1 MPEFIIPGVVQAIL
15 FMSATVLVWWLLFYY
30 SNDRLENTRIG
41 DILPNLHEWYRTRPA
56 KKQAKIRLE
65 LEREREQLQ
74 AKLTKNIERLTEL
87 ENMMRFLTPETTPDE
102 LVRYMNDTGI
112 QHWKHAREQMFL
124 DKEDGDGVWPEG
136 WLARYFKR
144 DIIGQ
149 RWYLEP
155 DDDLVLLLR
164 SELSHRLGQQHRFW
178 IEMRD
183 SVRGDCM
190 AMQEDIDSL
199 SERLGIKKDPDALTS
214 PDKRTALKQVR
225 VRVAELRLDEERIE
239 QEILK
244 EQGGDGPHRRSGGV
258 PTDD

>member
-1 MPEFIIPGVVQAIL
+1 MTGLQELIVVSVTILVLVLIL
-15 FMSATVLVWWLLFYY
+15 FFNSTLLQDALF
-30 SNDRLENTRIG
+30 SLR
-41 DILPNLHEWYRTRPA
+41 EWNHARPA
-56 KKQAKIRLE
+56 KKQAKIRYELKRKLE
-65 LEREREQLQ
+65 QFQ
-74 AKLTKNIERLTEL
+74 TDLTKNIERLAEL
-87 ENMMRFLTPETTPDE
+87 ENVMRCLPPETTPDE

-199 SERLGIKKDPDALTS
+199 SERLGIEKDPDALTS